1 MNLIIMKNFLEIIN
15 VFENQFTIILN
26 SIYFSISIIV
36 SSTSSIYVFKIVFI
50 YFNSACVLK
59 KKNKFSMFLYKFET
73 NARRKI

>member
-15 VFENQFTIILN
+15 VFENQ
-26 SIYFSISIIV
+26 SIHNYFKLYLFFNVIV